1 MNEIEKLIFDL
12 MSDDYEYNGHSIN
25 LMDLGW
31 DFRLD
36 NSKRRFGMCSPR
48 KKLISISYQ
57 LSVNNYWNPDIVR
70 NTVLH
75 EIAHAIHWELYKEAS
90 HNWLWNRIALAIGC
104 DGNRCFSS
112 EEVEMPQSKYS
123 LVCPKCGRKY
133 KRYRKPTRNAS
144 CRSCSGGTYNPQYKL
159 EIIQNW

>member
-12 MSDDYEYNGHSIN
+12 MSDDYEYNGHSVN

-31 DFRLD
+31 DFTLD
-36 NSKRRFGMCSPR
+36 NAKKRFGLCSPR

-104 DGNRCFSS
+104 DGERCYSPDDVTTVS
-112 EEVEMPQSKYS
+112 SKYT
-123 LVCPKCGRKY
+123 LVCPVCGHEYHKHRIP
-133 KRYRKPTRNAS
+133 KRS
-144 CRSCSGGTYNPQYKL
+144 GSCSKCSNRYDERFKL
-159 EIIQNW
+159 KLIQNY